1 MTAVWVGPRA
11 PDPLLDA
18 VRGGGG
24 QCVDSSRDAEVFVWY
39 GGSTEDLR
47 ALLHPHVRW
56 VQLPAAGVESW
67 VGSGIVD
74 TERTWTSAAGCYAPA
89 VAEHTLALLL
99 AAAKQ
104 LPAAARAK
112 EWTAPTPRT
121 LAGATVGIV
130 GAGGIGRELIRLLG
144 VLGARILAV
153 NRSGRP
159 VPGVEH
165 TVTPDRLDDVLQQA
179 DFVVLA
185 APATPQTAALIGA
198 RQIALM
204 KPNAWLV
211 NVARGSLVDTDA
223 LVVALAE
230 GRIAGAALD
239 VTDPEPLPT
248 GHPLWSEPRAL
259 ITPHSANPEWLL
271 LPALARRVRSNL
283 EHYRAGGQLDGLIDL
298 GREY

>member
-11 PDPLLDA
+11 PEPLLDA
-18 VRGGGG
+18 VREGGG
-24 QCVDSSRDAEVFVWY
+24 QCVDSPDAAEAFVWY
-39 GGSTEDLR
+39 GGSAEELR
-47 ALLHPHVRW
+47 TRLHPQVRW
-56 VQLPAAGVESW
+56 VQLPAAGVETW
-67 VGSGIVD
+67 VGSGVVD
-74 TERTWTSAAGCYAPA
+74 TERAWTSAAGCYAPA

-104 LPAAARAK
+104 LPAAARAT
-112 EWTAPTPRT
+112 EWTAPAPRT

-144 VLGARILAV
+144 AFGARVLAV

-159 VPGVEH
+159 VPGAEH
-165 TVTPDRLDDVLQQA
+165 TVTPSGLDGVLQEA

-185 APATPQTAALIGA
+185 APATLETAALIGP

-204 KPNAWLV
+204 KPDAWLV

-223 LVVALAE
+223 LVVALAD

-259 ITPHSANPEWLL
+259 ISPHSANPEWLL

-283 EHYRAGGQLDGLIDL
+283 EHYRAGGQLDGLIELD
-298 GREY
+298 REY